1 MMNFFFGILCFIF
14 GNIIS
19 FLDKRKKNTIDFI
32 LKPNR
37 KNIWKGNPKLIFSL
51 SRILEMFPNRIPLAF
66 NCYQKAL
73 TGRYILNL
81 FRIKNSLTIGFN
93 RWIQVINA
101 TPAEL
106 FNFSAKTSL
115 GVLNPNLFLGRLF
128 KI

>member
-37 KNIWKGNPKLIFSL
+37 KNILKGNPKLIFSL

-93 RWIQVINA
+93 PIAVSEEDKLHSWLETDISDVCGFASKEKYLTIKVY
-101 TPAEL
+101 E
-106 FNFSAKTSL
+106 
-115 GVLNPNLFLGRLF
+115 
-128 KI
+128 